1 MKSKSSTKK
10 TDKETSSKVD
20 LMPKAPPSAY
30 LLFNIEFIA
39 QLKATNPAIKVSEA
53 FKLAGLEWKQLS

>member
-1 MKSKSSTKK
+1 MKSKTTKK
-10 TDKETSSKVD
+10 SNEKDTSAKVD

-39 QLKATNPAIKVSEA
+39 QLKATNPAVKVSEA
-53 FKLAGLEWKQLS
+53 FKLAG

>member
-1 MKSKSSTKK
+1 
-10 TDKETSSKVD
+10 
-20 LMPKAPPSAY
+20 MPKAPPSAY

-53 FKLAGLEWKQLS
+53 FKLAGLEWKRLSQKDKYEEMAD